1 MYYGWRG
8 KIGLI
13 FPATGNAPEH
23 EFHQYEPDGVC
34 TLTHRVLFERV
45 TRDGLEALG
54 GRVIEASKLL
64 ATAQPDI
71 IVFACTTGS
80 LIKGF
85 GYDRELIKRIE
96 DAAGCKAITTST
108 AVIQALTALDSKRLV
123 ISTPYSDAVNAAE
136 KKFLEDSGFEVLRI
150 KGLGYTDP
158 LMMPRTSIAQM
169 YQLNKDV
176 HDPAADT
183 LFVSCT
189 GLGIIDAVPMFER
202 DSRLKV
208 ITSNQVSLW
217 AALRALSINDD
228 LGLGQ
233 LFKL

>member
-13 FPATGNAPEH
+13 FPATGTAPEH
-23 EFHQYEPDGVC
+23 EFHRYAPDGIAV
-34 TLTHRVLFERV
+34 LTHRVLFERV
-45 TRDGLEALG
+45 TQEGLEALG
-54 GRVIEASKLL
+54 DRVIEASKLL
-64 ATAQPDI
+64 ATAQPDL

-85 GYDRELIKRIE
+85 GYDGQLIRRME

-108 AVIQALTALDSKRLV
+108 AVIQALTALGSKRLV
-123 ISTPYSDAVNAAE
+123 LSTPYSDAVNAAE
-136 KKFLEDSGFEVLRI
+136 KKFLEDSGFEVLKI

-158 LMMPRTSIAQM
+158 LLMPRTTIGQM
-169 YQLNKDV
+169 YKLNQEV
-176 HDPAADT
+176 LDPAADT

-189 GLGIIDAVPMFER
+189 GLGIMDAVPMFER

-208 ITSNQVSLW
+208 VTSNQASLW
-217 AALRALSINDD
+217 AALRALSVNDD
-228 LGLGQ
+228 LGLGRLFQ
-233 LFKL
+233 L